1 MSENTLNLADNN
13 SIVPTIFIND
23 ISLLEGNTLQS
34 NANFTVSLS
43 KASDSTITVNYNTI
57 NNTAIA
63 GSDYILAQGLLTF
76 EPGEIVKTIS
86 IKVLGDTDVEKDE
99 RFFVTLNNPNN
110 AKIKDR
116 TGIGLITNDD
126 FIIPNI
132 SVTNVTLV
140 EGNNLQRNFIFTIS
154 LSERSN
160 LPVNVSY
167 DTSDGTAT
175 EGSDYVGNQGTLTF
189 KPGEAFKN
197 VVVTVIGDDEFEAD
211 ENFFL
216 NLTNAN
222 NAVITKATGT
232 GTITDNDLTI
242 PRITI
247 GDVTVVEGNSGQK
260 NADFTVSLSQ
270 SPNIPLTVNYTTA
283 DYRAKAGSDY
293 LTTQGTLIFE
303 PGETTQTISVPVL
316 GDTNIEGNEQF
327 FVNLSNPSNGLI
339 RDIRAIGT
347 ISDGNDIL
355 FNNPIYRFQNTDK
368 IGTYLYVTQN
378 ERIDI
383 RRNFPNFQ
391 EEGIAF
397 KASIQP
403 GDDLIS
409 LYRFENTQQP
419 GTYLYVGENERK
431 NIIQNFPN
439 FVEQGLAFYVY
450 DADAN
455 VGKDIYRFQNLDQ
468 LGTYLYVGE
477 TEKNNILANS
487 NFSNFRLEGVAF
499 EVV

>member
-1 MSENTLNLADNN
+1 MSENTLNLANTN
-13 SIVPTIFIND
+13 SILPTIFIND
-23 ISLLEGNTLQS
+23 VSLLEGNTLQS

-43 KASDSTITVNYNTI
+43 NTFDSTVTVNYRTI
-57 NNTAIA
+57 DNTAIA
-63 GSDYILAQGLLTF
+63 GSDYTAAQGLLTF
-76 EPGEIVKTIS
+76 EPGETVKTIS
-86 IKVLGDTDVEKDE
+86 IKVLGDTDIEKDE
-99 RFFVTLNNPNN
+99 RFFVTLSNPNN
-110 AKIKDR
+110 GKIKNR
-116 TGIGLITNDD
+116 TGIGLISNDD

-132 SVTNVTLV
+132 SVTDVTLV

-167 DTSDGTAT
+167 NTSDGTAT
-175 EGSDYVGNQGTLTF
+175 EGSDYIGNQGTLTF
-189 KPGEAFKN
+189 RPGEAFKN
-197 VVVTVIGDDEFEAD
+197 VAVTVIGDHEFEAD
-211 ENFFL
+211 ESFFL
-216 NLTNAN
+216 NLTNPN

-232 GTITDNDLTI
+232 GTIIDNDLTI

-247 GDVTVVEGNSGQK
+247 GDVTIVEGNSGQQ
-260 NADFTVSLSQ
+260 NADFIVSLSE
-270 SPNIPLTVNYTTA
+270 SPDISLTVDYTTA

-293 LTTQGTLIFE
+293 LTTQGTLTFK
-303 PGETTQTISVPVL
+303 PGETTKTISVPVL
-316 GDTNIEGNEQF
+316 GDIDIEGNEQF
-327 FVNLSNPSNGLI
+327 FVILSNPSNGLI
-339 RDIRAIGT
+339 RDSRGIGT
-347 ISDGNDIL
+347 INDGNDIL

-383 RRNFPNFQ
+383 RRNFRNFR

-409 LYRFENTQQP
+409 LYRFENTTHP
-419 GTYLYVGENERK
+419 GTYLYVGESERE

-439 FVEQGLAFYVY
+439 FVEQGIAFYAY
-450 DADAN
+450 GADAN

-477 TEKNNILANS
+477 IEKNNILANS
-487 NFSNFRLEGVAF
+487 NYSNFRLEGIAF
-499 EVV
+499 EVA